1 MQIPMMIILPMI
13 KSIFILALFLLPY
26 GLQAQMKS
34 DLFEL
39 RNEISEIEFSALNYF
54 SDSDR
59 SPSPTGAMLRSF
71 ILPGWGQHYVDSQN
85 WSRGLIHLV
94 ADLALIGTYTG
105 YNRAALRLE
114 NNLKTFANHHA
125 GASLN
130 NRSRDYLL
138 NVAEFSS
145 ISAYNDYQLRS
156 RNWDKIYE
164 VNTTNSWEWDSDSN
178 RLSFL
183 QMDAKA
189 QGHRQQLPAVLSLL
203 VINRIIAGINAFS
216 EARVR
221 QQNHGSMSLSLPQS
235 RSGLVATYR
244 ISF

>member
-1 MQIPMMIILPMI
+1 MI
-13 KSIFILALFLLPY
+13 KSIFILALFLFPY
-26 GLQAQMKS
+26 CIQAQMKS
-34 DLFEL
+34 DLFEY
-39 RNEISEIEFSALNYF
+39 RNEINAIEYNDPIVFL
-54 SDSDR
+54 DSDR
-59 SPSPTGAMLRSF
+59 SPSPTGAMFRSF
-71 ILPGWGQHYVDSQN
+71 ILPGWGQRYVDSQN

-94 ADLALIGTYTG
+94 ADLSLIGTYTG
-105 YNRAALRLE
+105 LNRAALRLE

-130 NRSRDYLL
+130 NRSRDYVL

-156 RNWDKIYE
+156 RNWDNVYE
-164 VNTTNSWEWDSDSN
+164 VNATNSWEWDSDTN

-203 VINRIIAGINAFS
+203 IINRIIAGINAFT
-216 EARVR
+216 EARVM
-221 QQNHGSMSLSLPQS
+221 QQNQASMVLTLPES